1 MDSYYWAARI
11 LAPMARVVPECLEQ
25 PFYKAI
31 DWLHYRSDKLAASRQ
46 INVWAQIIDDDA

>member
-46 INVWAQIIDDDA
+46 INVLIIDDDA